1 MPREMQTWS
10 EGAESKDGTT
20 VFRARAFQRDATAGN
35 NQISGAIP
43 RDRRNRWSRRTVGGI
58 FDISRAHFRPTKRQG
73 AKGET
78 ERKGERE
85 TLGRRQRQMRK
96 TKTARCPKTR
106 SAKERRRD
114 REREE
119 EKEKDR
125 QTARETRNSRQQPAT
140 ANSNR
145 QE

>member
-10 EGAESKDGTT
+10 EGAECQDETT
-20 VFRARAFQRDATAGN
+20 VFRARAFQRDATNTN
-35 NQISGAIP
+35 NQIP
-43 RDRRNRWSRRTVGGI
+43 RDGRNRWSRRTVGGI
-58 FDISRAHFRPTKRQG
+58 FDISRAHFRTTKRQG
-73 AKGET
+73 AEGET

-85 TLGRRQRQMRK
+85 ALGRRQRQMRK
-96 TKTARCPKTR
+96 TKTAIWSKTR

-125 QTARETRNSRQQPAT
+125 QTARETSNSRQQPAT
-140 ANSNR
+140 ANNNR